1 MTRGDFPVGGSPE
14 AVAKWFGFAS
24 VAELEASHA
33 RAAAEMTADTIAEEL
48 AEELAEAEA
57 DDPDP
62 WAAPPDYR
70 PATREEKEAFH
81 EEMQRRCADPEP
93 AAEAENWYSA
103 DYDAEAAEY
112 DVEPEAGL

>member
-14 AVAKWFGFAS
+14 TAAKWLGFAS

-33 RAAAEMTADTIAEEL
+33 RYAEEMTADAIG
-48 AEELAEAEA
+48 EELAEADLE
-57 DDPDP
+57 
-62 WAAPPDYR
+62 
-70 PATREEKEAFH
+70 
-81 EEMQRRCADPEP
+81 
-93 AAEAENWYSA
+93 A